1 MVSLAV
7 VIGVDTCSSV
17 EVVSSAVIVG
27 VDSSVEVVS
36 PAVVF
41 DISVEGVS
49 PVVVVGWPPAALT
62 GNLRGSH

>member
-7 VIGVDTCSSV
+7 VIGVDPCSSI